1 MSDQIVPEIDRDE
14 NSQVGT
20 KIRWAAH
27 YIQRGWP
34 VFVLGHKKTPV
45 KNCEMCDSQL
55 PGYTPH
61 PMEDCPCL
69 MCHGFYAATLS
80 LDRVGDMLRIRP
92 NGMLAVR
99 TGGMKGAGGGL
110 LVIDAEA
117 SADPRDEDNLTGLDV
132 LDDWEGWTG
141 FELAWRETLRQRTA
155 SGGLHVV
162 YRVPADVQV
171 GSHNRVL
178 PQVDVKANGGYV
190 AVPDGTNDRHWRP
203 YDPWGQWQV
212 KLPVEAPADLLEW
225 LQRTTGRTYRAGS
238 GGGGSRGA
246 LLSEADFQRAY
257 EHGATAGE
265 REPFFA
271 MLSFRLFKRGTLP
284 DAVREE
290 CWRHWQ
296 RCEQPPGDE
305 FRWDAVEYKI
315 RRDAVTVQRD
325 APMSDKLLE
334 WVNTFRDKNDDGKN
348 RRSSTT
354 TRPPHRNVTVVRRQ
368 R

>member
-14 NSQVGT
+14 NSQLDA
-20 KIRWAAH
+20 KIRWAAR
-27 YIQRGWP
+27 YIQWEWP

-55 PGYTPH
+55 PGYVPH

-80 LDRVGDMLRIRP
+80 LDRVCDMLRIRP

-99 TGGMKGAGGGL
+99 TGGMRGVGGGL

-117 SADPRDEDNLTGLDV
+117 TADPRDEDNLTGLDV

-141 FELAWRETLRQRTA
+141 FELAWRATLRQRTA

-162 YRVPADVQV
+162 YRIPADVQV

-212 KLPVEAPADLLEW
+212 NLPVEAPADLLEW

-238 GGGGSRGA
+238 GGVAVAARCSRRQTSSGRT
-246 LLSEADFQRAY
+246 STEPPPVSVSRSSRCCHSDCSS
-257 EHGATAGE
+257 GE
-265 REPFFA
+265 RCRTRCVRSVGDTGSDASSRREMSFA
-271 MLSFRLFKRGTLP
+271 GT
-284 DAVREE
+284 
-290 CWRHWQ
+290 
-296 RCEQPPGDE
+296 
-305 FRWDAVEYKI
+305 RWS
-315 RRDAVTVQRD
+315 T
-325 APMSDKLLE
+325 
-334 WVNTFRDKNDDGKN
+334 
-348 RRSSTT
+348 RSGG
-354 TRPPHRNVTVVRRQ
+354 TR
-368 R
+368 